1 MNTMRRV
8 RIFQVDAFTT
18 QLFAGNPAGVVLD
31 AQLLDEREMQLIARE
46 LGSADTAFV
55 LPPDAADHD
64 LGLRFF
70 TPRGETGFVGHAT
83 IAAHAVLHSLGLP
96 LCRRQKQSAGLAA
109 IDRLPGPQGTR
120 YAFSRPPPILRG
132 GIARD
137 ALLQI
142 VAALGVTPDEL
153 DTGCPPVVAGATGT
167 RALIALRDGA
177 VLARL
182 KPDLAALSAL
192 SAAGCPPG
200 FFVYTLAPAVADCDT
215 EARMFCPAIGID
227 EDPVSGN
234 AHTLL
239 AMHLLAMRRVPER
252 AGQLE
257 FTGRQG
263 HHLGRAGVV
272 EVRIERAAGAVSSV
286 RVAGSARVVFQAS
299 MELPPPTR

>member
-1 MNTMRRV
+1 MSTMRRV

-31 AQLLDEREMQLIARE
+31 ARLLDEREMALLARE

-55 LPPDAADHD
+55 LPPDGADHD
-64 LGLRFF
+64 LRVRFF
-70 TPRGETGFVGHAT
+70 TPRGETVFVGHAT
-83 IAAHAVLHSLGLP
+83 IAVHAVLDSLGLP
-96 LCRRQKQSAGLAA
+96 LCRRQKQSAGLAE
-109 IDRLPGPQGTR
+109 IERLPGSQGTR
-120 YAFSRPPPILRG
+120 YAFSRPPPILG
-132 GIARD
+132 AAIARD
-137 ALLQI
+137 TLLQI
-142 VAALGVTPDEL
+142 VTALGMTPDEL
-153 DTGCPPVVAGATGT
+153 DTGCPPVVAGATGS
-167 RALIALRDGA
+167 RALIAVRDGA

-182 KPDLAALSAL
+182 KPDLAALSVL

-239 AMHLLAMRRVPER
+239 AMHLLALQRVPER

-257 FTGRQG
+257 FISRQG
-263 HHLGRAGVV
+263 HHMGRAGVI
-272 EVRIERAAGAVSSV
+272 EVRVERDAGNV
-286 RVAGSARVVFQAS
+286 RRVRIAGGARIVTEAT
-299 MELPPPTR
+299 MELPPAP